1 VRAIRAVSTHTS
13 TRGVIENK
21 KPQDNRWLTR
31 IIIAVASLLVV
42 GVVGLVYVL
51 VSHNL

>member
-21 KPQDNRWLTR
+21 KPQNNRWLTR
-31 IIIAVASLLVV
+31 VIIGVSTLLVV
-42 GVVGLVYVL
+42 GVGLLVYVL
-51 VSHNL
+51 VTHTY